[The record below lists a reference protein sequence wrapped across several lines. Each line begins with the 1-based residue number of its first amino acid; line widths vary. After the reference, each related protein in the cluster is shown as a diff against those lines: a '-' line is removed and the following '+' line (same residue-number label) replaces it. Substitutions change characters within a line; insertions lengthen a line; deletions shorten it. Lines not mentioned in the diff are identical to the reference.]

1 VIVMERA
8 STGDQHDLAVDA
20 WEQPATAEDLA
31 MLQGIRP
38 AVLDIG
44 CGPGRIAAALAREG
58 VPSLGIDVSPHAL
71 RTAAS
76 SGAVVLER
84 SVFDPLPGEGRWATV
99 LLLDGNIGIG
109 GDPVRLLCR
118 LRQLLADDGTA
129 VVEVDPPG
137 RSLVRDE
144 VRLRGPSD
152 EPGPWFDW
160 AWVGADAIA
169 ELAEAAGLTSC
180 VLRTHGDRHV
190 ARLTPAPVGAM
201 SCATPSVHAWRDAT
215 ATTERVR

>member
-1 VIVMERA
+1 
-8 STGDQHDLAVDA
+8 
-20 WEQPATAEDLA
+20 
-31 MLQGIRP
+31 
-38 AVLDIG
+38 
-44 CGPGRIAAALAREG
+44 

-201 SCATPSVHAWRDAT
+201 SCAAPSVHAWRDAT